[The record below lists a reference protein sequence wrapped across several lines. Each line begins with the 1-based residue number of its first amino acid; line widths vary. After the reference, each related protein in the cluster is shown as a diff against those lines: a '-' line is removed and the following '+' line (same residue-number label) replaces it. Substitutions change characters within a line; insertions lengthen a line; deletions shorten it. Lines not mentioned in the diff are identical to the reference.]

1 MKTVQEIRFENFELL
16 IKEAGTIAELARKTG
31 YDKPAYLYQ
40 LRAQVVKPN
49 GKALQLGRRVALRLE
64 QGMNKPAGWMDIDH
78 ASEPTLAAVAVSGSL
93 KSTGNRVG
101 VALTSPESA
110 VYGAAVIRALLSAG
124 KQVCLAF
131 NDAAERAF
139 AQAGIALDDA
149 AAVRKHFYATEA
161 QLSFADE
168 HLSPFALN
176 AVVVPAARGGSLA
189 LIANGATQ
197 SPATRMAELALATKR
212 PVVIAPC
219 EAVLSAAQLHNLQTL
234 SAQGAVILPVSA
246 AASAEQAEFL
256 TTCVLAQ
263 LGLQ

>member
-49 GKALQLGRRVALRLE
+49 GKALQLGRRVAARLE
-64 QGMNKPAGWMDIDH
+64 QGMNKPSGWMDIDH
-78 ASEPTLAAVAVSGSL
+78 SNEPAAPNVAVSGSL
-93 KSTGNRVG
+93 KAVGNVVG
-101 VALTSPESA
+101 VALTSPESV

-124 KQVCLAF
+124 KQVCVAF
-131 NDAAERAF
+131 NDAAARAF
-139 AQAGIALDDA
+139 EQAGIALNDA

-168 HLSPFALN
+168 HLPAFALD
-176 AVVVPAARGGSLA
+176 AVIVPAARGSSLA
-189 LIANGATQ
+189 LIANGATLA
-197 SPATRMAELALATKR
+197 PAARMAELALATKR
-212 PVVIAPC
+212 PVLIAPC
-219 EAVLSAAQLHNLQTL
+219 ETVFSAAQLHNMHTL
-234 SAQGAVILPVSA
+234 SAQGGVILPVSA

-256 TTCVLAQ
+256 TSCVLAQ